1 MRKAAY
7 QLLETLYDRDSQD
20 LCDIDRLVGEV
31 ATNGLSDP
39 DEEILSLNLDP
50 LEADRSCQHG
60 RAFKSR
66 VVGSS
71 LH

>member
-39 DEEILSLNLDP
+39 DEEILSLNLVI
-50 LEADRSCQHG
+50 LSKLTDRASMVVL
-60 RAFKSR
+60 SR
-66 VVGSS
+66 VE
-71 LH
+71 